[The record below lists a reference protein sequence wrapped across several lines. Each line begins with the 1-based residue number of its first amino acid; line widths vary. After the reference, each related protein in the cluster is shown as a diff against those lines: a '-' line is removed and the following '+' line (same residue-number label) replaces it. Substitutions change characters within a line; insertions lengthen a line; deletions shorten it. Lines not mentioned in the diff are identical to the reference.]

1 MLGLLHD
8 KIATVIPIVCV
19 RDAGGA
25 IEVVYDQ
32 QPDEQQRQ
40 QIDAFVSGYPTTKAL
55 YELRMKRD
63 AMLVASDWRMLAG
76 SPGNRDAWAEYRQQ
90 LRDLPQVFAGDVSN
104 VVWPT
109 EPT

>member
-8 KIATVIPIVCV
+8 KIATVLPIVCV
-19 RDAGGA
+19 RDAGGV
-25 IEVVYDQ
+25 IEVVYAD
-32 QPDEQQRQ
+32 QPDAKQQQ
-40 QIDAFVSGYPTTKAL
+40 QIDAFVADYPNTKAL
-55 YELRMKRD
+55 YELRLKRD
-63 AMLVASDWRMLAG
+63 ALLVATDWRMLAG

-104 VVWPT
+104 IVWPN

>member
-8 KIATVIPIVCV
+8 QIATVLPIVCV
-19 RDAGGA
+19 RDAGGV
-25 IEVVYDQ
+25 IEVVYAD
-32 QPDEQQRQ
+32 QPDAQQQQ
-40 QIDAFVSGYPTTKAL
+40 QIEAFVSAYPNTKAL
-55 YELRMKRD
+55 YELRLKRD
-63 AMLVASDWRMLAG
+63 ALLVATDWRMLAG

-104 VVWPT
+104 VVWPN

>member
-8 KIATVIPIVCV
+8 QIATVLPIVCV
-19 RDAGGA
+19 RDAGGV
-25 IEVVYDQ
+25 IEIVYAD
-32 QPDEQQRQ
+32 QPDAQQQ
-40 QIDAFVSGYPTTKAL
+40 KQIEAFVSAYPNTKAL
-55 YELRMKRD
+55 YELRLKRD
-63 AMLVASDWRMLAG
+63 ALLVATDWRMLAG

-104 VVWPT
+104 VVWPN

>member
-8 KIATVIPIVCV
+8 QIATVLPIVCV

-25 IEVVYDQ
+25 IEVVYDSE
-32 QPDEQQRQ
+32 PDAQQRM
-40 QIDAFVSGYPTTKAL
+40 QIDAFVSAYPNTKAL
-55 YELRMKRD
+55 YELRLKRD
-63 AMLVASDWRMLAG
+63 ALLVATDWRMLAG

-90 LRDLPQVFAGDVSN
+90 LRDLPQLFAGDVSN
-104 VVWPT
+104 VVWPV